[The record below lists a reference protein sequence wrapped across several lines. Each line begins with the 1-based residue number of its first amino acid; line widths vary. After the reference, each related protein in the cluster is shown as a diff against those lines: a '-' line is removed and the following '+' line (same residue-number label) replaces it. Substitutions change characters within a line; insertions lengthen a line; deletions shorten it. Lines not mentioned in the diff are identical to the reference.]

1 MFLGIPKGSGIFM
14 VGIQLLRFSSAL
26 QWCFVVFRLRGI
38 RLSRFP
44 SALQWCFVVFRLR
57 GIRLMRFPPARHT
70 TFEIYVCQAY
80 SF

>member
-38 RLSRFP
+38 RLSRFT
-44 SALQWCFVVFRLR
+44 S
-57 GIRLMRFPPARHT
+57 ARHT
-70 TFEIYVCQAY
+70 AFKIYVCQAY